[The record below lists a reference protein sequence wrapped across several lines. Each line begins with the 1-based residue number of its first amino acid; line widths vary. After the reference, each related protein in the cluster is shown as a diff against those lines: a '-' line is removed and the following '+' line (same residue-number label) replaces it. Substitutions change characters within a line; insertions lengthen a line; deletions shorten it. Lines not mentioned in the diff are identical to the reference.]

1 MTSRACHRLT
11 RGVGMDGLTSPTQRF
26 PRGSRRR
33 AAARAS
39 LVCVLGVLALPGVA
53 RAATM
58 TVTGTCFASG
68 QPVTLA
74 GTAFTPGGPV
84 TITGGAS
91 GSAQASAAGEFTAQI
106 AAPPI
111 AGLGPDVVTVHV
123 LDGLNPANTASVQL
137 RVVRQAFGSNLPVA
151 GRPRAM
157 TTWRFAGFAAGAP
170 IYGHFLRDG
179 EAQGDFRFG
188 VAQGDCGT
196 LTVRAPRIPGVRA
209 LRPGRWTLRLDQ
221 RMTYR
226 AGTPGSEATF
236 RIRRRGA

>member
-1 MTSRACHRLT
+1 
-11 RGVGMDGLTSPTQRF
+11 MDGLTSPMRRF
-26 PRGSRRR
+26 RRGPRRS
-33 AAARAS
+33 AAARIW
-39 LVCVLGVLALPGVA
+39 LLCVAGVLAVPAVA
-53 RAATM
+53 HAATM
-58 TVTGTCFASG
+58 TVTGACFASG

-84 TITGGAS
+84 TITGAVTA
-91 GSAQASAAGEFTAQI
+91 SAQAGTTGEFTAQI
-106 AAPPI
+106 AAPSI
-111 AGLGPDVVTVHV
+111 AELGPRAVTVRV
-123 LDGLNPANTASVQL
+123 LDGLNPANAASIQL

-151 GRPRAM
+151 GRPREV

-179 EAQGDFRFG
+179 APQGDFRFG

>member
-1 MTSRACHRLT
+1 
-11 RGVGMDGLTSPTQRF
+11 MDGLTSRMNHF
-26 PRGSRRR
+26 PRGRRR
-33 AAARAS
+33 AAAARVS
-39 LVCVLGVLALPGVA
+39 PLCVLVVLAVPAVA

-84 TITGGAS
+84 TITGAVS
-91 GSAQASAAGEFTAQI
+91 GSAQASPAGEFSTQI

-111 AGLGPDVVTVHV
+111 AGLGPSVVTVRV
-123 LDGLNPANTASVQL
+123 LDRLNPANAASIQL

-151 GRPRAM
+151 GRPREV

-170 IYGHFLRDG
+170 IYGHFFRDG
-179 EAQGDFRFG
+179 APQGDFRFG

-196 LTVRAPRIPGVRA
+196 LSVRAPRIPGVRV

-221 RMTYR
+221 HMTYR
-226 AGTPGSEATF
+226 AGTPGSDATF

>member
-1 MTSRACHRLT
+1 
-11 RGVGMDGLTSPTQRF
+11 MDGLTSPMHPF
-26 PRGSRRR
+26 ARGARR
-33 AAARAS
+33 AAVVRVS
-39 LVCVLGVLALPGVA
+39 LLCAMAVLAVPAVA

-84 TITGGAS
+84 TITGAVS
-91 GSAQASAAGEFTAQI
+91 GSAQASPAGEFSARI

-111 AGLGPDVVTVHV
+111 TGLGPNVVTVRV
-123 LDGLNPANTASVQL
+123 LDGLNPANAASIQL

-151 GRPRAM
+151 GRPRAV

-170 IYGHFLRDG
+170 VYGHFFRDG
-179 EAQGDFRFG
+179 APQGDFRFG

-196 LTVRAPRIPGVRA
+196 LTVRAPRIPGVRV

-226 AGTPGSEATF
+226 AGTPGSDATF